1 MQSHTENGRI
11 VQPRDIPEICLV
23 FGLKCHAP
31 HTNIGAVGETFVGR
45 PVRNIILF
53 VVLFAAWLLMSGHYT
68 PLLIGLGIAS
78 CALAT
83 WLADRIGGTD
93 EEGLPLHIMAR
104 LPAYLGW
111 LIKEIVMSNIATGR
125 LILVGRARPVLFT
138 APATQESAG
147 GLVTYANS
155 ITLTPGT
162 VTIEVEDADGDN
174 PRFLVHAL
182 DASFAADVESGEM
195 DRRVTAL
202 ESGGGA

>member
-1 MQSHTENGRI
+1 M
-11 VQPRDIPEICLV
+11 
-23 FGLKCHAP
+23 
-31 HTNIGAVGETFVGR
+31 GR
-45 PVRNIILF
+45 PIRNMILF
-53 VVLFAAWLLMSGHYT
+53 GVLMAAWLLMSGHYT

-78 CALAT
+78 CALVT

-104 LPAYLGW
+104 LPAYLVW
-111 LIKEIVMSNIATGR
+111 LIKEITVSNIATGR
-125 LILVGRARPVLFT
+125 LILAGRARPVIFT
-138 APATQESAG
+138 TPATQASAG

-162 VTIEVEDADGDN
+162 VTIEVEDADGDT

-182 DASFAADVESGEM
+182 DPSFAADVESGEM

-202 ESGGGA
+202 EGEGNQ

>member
-1 MQSHTENGRI
+1 M
-11 VQPRDIPEICLV
+11 
-23 FGLKCHAP
+23 
-31 HTNIGAVGETFVGR
+31 GR
-45 PVRNIILF
+45 PVRNIVLF

-78 CALAT
+78 CAIAT
-83 WLADRIGGTD
+83 WLADRVGGTD

-111 LIKEIVMSNIATGR
+111 LLREIVTSNIATGR
-125 LILVGRARPVLFT
+125 LILAGRARPVLFMT
-138 APATQESAG
+138 PATQSSAG

-155 ITLTPGT
+155 ITLTQGT
-162 VTIEVEDADGDN
+162 VTIEVEDADGGS
-174 PRFLVHAL
+174 PQFLVHAL

-202 ESGGGA
+202 EGGGGA

>member
-1 MQSHTENGRI
+1 MGRLFRNF
-11 VQPRDIPEICLV
+11 VL
-23 FGLKCHAP
+23 FG
-31 HTNIGAVGETFVGR
+31 
-45 PVRNIILF
+45 
-53 VVLFAAWLLMSGHYT
+53 VLFAAWLLMSGHYT
-68 PLLIGLGIAS
+68 LLLIGLGIAS
-78 CALAT
+78 CALVT

-93 EEGLPLHIMAR
+93 EEGLPLHMMSR
-104 LPAYLGW
+104 LPAYLVW
-111 LIKEIVMSNIATGR
+111 LIKEIVVSNIATGR
-125 LILVGRARPVLFT
+125 LILGGRVRPVMFT
-138 APATQESAG
+138 TRVTQASAG

-182 DASFAADVESGEM
+182 NASFAADVESGEM

>member
-1 MQSHTENGRI
+1 MGR
-11 VQPRDIPEICLV
+11 L
-23 FGLKCHAP
+23 F
-31 HTNIGAVGETFVGR
+31 
-45 PVRNIILF
+45 RNIVLF

-68 PLLIGLGIAS
+68 PLLIGVGIAS
-78 CALAT
+78 CAFVT

-104 LPAYLGW
+104 LPTYLVW
-111 LIKEIVMSNIATGR
+111 LIREIVISNIATGR
-125 LILVGRARPVLFT
+125 LILRGRARPVMFT
-138 APATQESAG
+138 TTATQASAG

-182 DASFAADVESGEM
+182 NASFAADVESGEM
-195 DRRVTAL
+195 DCRVTAL
-202 ESGGGA
+202 EGGGGA

>member
-1 MQSHTENGRI
+1 
-11 VQPRDIPEICLV
+11 
-23 FGLKCHAP
+23 
-31 HTNIGAVGETFVGR
+31 VGR
-45 PVRNIILF
+45 PVRNIVLF
-53 VVLFAAWLLMSGHYT
+53 VVLFVAWLLMSGHYT

-111 LIKEIVMSNIATGR
+111 LLREIITSNIATGR
-125 LILVGRARPVLFT
+125 LILAGRARPVMFMT
-138 APATQESAG
+138 PATQRSAG

-162 VTIEVEDADGDN
+162 VTIEVEDADGGS
-174 PRFLVHAL
+174 PQFLVHAL

-202 ESGGGA
+202 EGGGGA